1 MVHEDDT
8 PIMWQTRKLIII
20 VSRIEV
26 IKIKSSLKIESMTLT
41 WALIYV
47 KGFSNEAEQT
57 KWEPAETQTNVERV
71 NFDLIFDLI
80 NFALS

>member
-1 MVHEDDT
+1 
-8 PIMWQTRKLIII
+8 
-20 VSRIEV
+20 
-26 IKIKSSLKIESMTLT
+26 MTLT

-47 KGFSNEAEQT
+47 KRFSNEAEQT